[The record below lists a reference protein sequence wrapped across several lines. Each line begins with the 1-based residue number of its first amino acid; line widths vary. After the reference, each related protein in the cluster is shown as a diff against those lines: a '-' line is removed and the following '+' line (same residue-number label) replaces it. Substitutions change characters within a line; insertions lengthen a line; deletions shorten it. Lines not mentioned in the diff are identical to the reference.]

1 MSRYPN
7 DANYIGAVIHTGT
20 TDWTDFTSAS
30 FYDQTAPDGA
40 GSLENVPASKY
51 FSWVQVDASA
61 AASDVYLKLSARL
74 AAGDATNVA
83 IRIPAGSVLVR
94 GLRGLVDADKSGG
107 VYTIAVKLSGADTVY
122 LSANFD
128 DRG

>member
-40 GSLENVPASKY
+40 GSLENVPASKA
-51 FSWVQVDASA
+51 FTWLQVDASA
-61 AASDVYLKLSARL
+61 AASDVNLKLSARF
-74 AAGDATNVA
+74 AAGDATNVT
-83 IRIPAGSVLVR
+83 IRVPAGTVLTR
-94 GLRGLVDADKSGG
+94 GLRGLVGPSKTGN
-107 VYTIAVKLSGADTVY
+107 VLTISVKLGGADTVY
-122 LSANFD
+122 LSANFN
-128 DRG
+128 DRR

>member
-7 DANYIGAVIHTGT
+7 DANYVGAVIHTGT

-40 GSLENVPASKY
+40 GSLENVPTGKA

-94 GLRGLVDADKSGG
+94 GLRGLVTDSKAGG